1 MPFRP
6 VQLPPDTPGTL
17 LLSGMPGRALAW
29 PRFVA
34 EAQAAGLSLVVCL
47 TPPSEME
54 ELSPVYAQAVH
65 HGEAPFGVAPGGGTA
80 WLALP
85 APNYGV
91 PSDPTAFAGGIH
103 DITARLKAGQS
114 VLLHCAA
121 GIGRTGSAAACVLR
135 HLGLDT
141 PTALARVR
149 AAGSN
154 PENAAQSG
162 MVDWFGRDSTP

>member
-1 MPFRP
+1 MVFRT
-6 VQLPPDTPGTL
+6 VALPPGTPGTL

-29 PRFVA
+29 PQFVA
-34 EAQAAGLSLVVCL
+34 EAQAAGLALVVCL

-54 ELSPVYAQAVH
+54 ELSPAYAQAVKRN
-65 HGEAPFGVAPGGGTA
+65 EAPFSAGPGPGTD
-80 WLALP
+80 WRSLP

-91 PSDPTAFAGGIH
+91 PPDPTAFAQGIDH
-103 DITARLKAGQS
+103 ITARLQAGDT

-121 GIGRTGSAAACVLR
+121 GIGRTGSAAACVLKN
-135 HLGLDT
+135 LGLDT
-141 PTALARVR
+141 PAALARVR

-162 MVDWFGRDSTP
+162 MVDWFGSDRDA